1 MACSPTPISAI
12 AFTNP
17 TRFKRV
23 SFPSMLSPKA
33 TAKEIYFN
41 HDGSATKK
49 LLAGVE
55 IVVELL
61 GATLG
66 PKGRNVVLQNKYG
79 PPKIVNDGETVLK
92 EIELE
97 DPLENVGVKL
107 VRQAGAKTNDLAGD
121 GSTTS
126 VVLAHGLI
134 AEGQKVIA
142 AGMNPIQI
150 ARGIEKTSKALVS
163 ELKLMS
169 RVVENDELADVAAV
183 SAGND
188 YTVGNMISDAIR
200 QVGRRGVVTIE
211 KGRCTENNLEIV
223 EGMQFD
229 RGYLSPYFV
238 TDRQRMAV
246 EFHNCK
252 LLLVDK
258 KIKNAKEMF
267 KILDNAVKEMYPIV
281 IVAEEVEQE
290 ALAPIIKNK
299 LKGLLKGAAIK
310 APAFG
315 ERKSHYLDDIAIL
328 TGGTVIRDDMG
339 LKLEK
344 AGKEVL
350 GTAIKVV
357 ITKDSTLIV
366 TDGSTREAVEKRVS
380 QICSLVENTEEK
392 FQKKILNERI
402 ARLSGG
408 IAILQVGA
416 QTQVELKDKQL
427 RIEDALNA
435 TKAAIEEGV
444 VVGGGCS
451 LLRLSTKVDGIKVLL
466 DNEEQKIGAEIFKR
480 ALSYPAR
487 LIAKNA
493 GVNGNVVINQV
504 LSNADVRYGYN
515 AATDT
520 YEDLITAGIIDPTKV
535 VRCCLEHAASV
546 AKTFLTSDAV
556 VVHIKESDPLPM
568 RKRMP
573 SIAPPPMAKSPGVG
587 PVGVPLVSS
596 PPYSNPDFV
605 FQPVEFS
612 FAVQINPACGAVTA
626 TYSVTKSGEDR
637 EEEEEDGADGIKYTV
652 HDGFSGSRDFF
663 NDWSGYF
670 RFYCFHSL
678 LCCFSSQRQACFL
691 IQPSNGMLS
700 TGERVQFVLGL
711 AHLYVSKSFVIP
723 LCYPHFIPLF
733 FLCLIVFKRKGY

>member
-1 MACSPTPISAI
+1 MVSALSFSNLTLPRRSFSTT
-12 AFTNP
+12 AWNP
-17 TRFKRV
+17 RA
-23 SFPSMLSPKA
+23 M
-33 TAKEIYFN
+33 AKELYFN

-49 LLAGVE
+49 LQAGVDM
-55 IVVELL
+55 VAELV
-61 GATLG
+61 GVTLG

-126 VVLAHGLI
+126 VILARGLI
-134 AEGQKVIA
+134 AEGVKVIA
-142 AGMNPIQI
+142 AGMNPVQI
-150 ARGIEKTSKALVS
+150 SRGIEKTAMALVS

-169 RVVENDELADVAAV
+169 REVEDHELAHVAAV

-188 YTVGNMISDAIR
+188 YTVGNMIYDAIR
-200 QVGRRGVVTIE
+200 QVGRRGVITIE
-211 KGRCTENNLEIV
+211 KGKCAENSLQIV

-238 TDRQRMAV
+238 TDRQKMMV
-246 EFHNCK
+246 EFHDCK

-258 KIKNAKEMF
+258 KITNPKEMF
-267 KILDNAVKEMYPIV
+267 KILDNAVKEKYPIV
-281 IVAEEVEQE
+281 IVAEGIEQE
-290 ALAPIIKNK
+290 ALAPVIRNK
-299 LKGLLKGAAIK
+299 LRGVLKAAAIK

-315 ERKSHYLDDIAIL
+315 ERKSHYLDDLAIL
-328 TGGTVIRDDMG
+328 TGGTVISDEMG
-339 LKLEK
+339 LTLEK

-350 GTAIKVV
+350 GTATKVV

-366 TDGSTREAVEKRVS
+366 TDGSTQPAVEKRVS
-380 QICSLVENTEEK
+380 QIRGLVENTEEN

-427 RIEDALNA
+427 RIEDAVNA

-451 LLRLSTKVDGIKVLL
+451 LLRLSLKVDGIKELL
-466 DNEEQKIGAEIFKR
+466 DNEEQKNPSAVHHHRYVILLFCFLFMEIVIPYLQISGQIGAEIFKR
-480 ALSYPAR
+480 ALTYPAR

-493 GVNGNVVINQV
+493 GVNDSVVIEKV
-504 LSNADVRYGYN
+504 LSNDDIRYGYN
-515 AATDT
+515 AAIDC
-520 YEDLITAGIIDPTKV
+520 YEDLMAAGIMDPSKV

-556 VVHIKESDPLPM
+556 VVDIKELDPIPRRKPMPPMSPMPPVSPLPSPGNSAISR
-568 RKRMP
+568 RKPMPRMP
-573 SIAPPPMAKSPGVG
+573 LVPPLP
-587 PVGVPLVSS
+587 
-596 PPYSNPDFV
+596 
-605 FQPVEFS
+605 
-612 FAVQINPACGAVTA
+612 T
-626 TYSVTKSGEDR
+626 SGIR
-637 EEEEEDGADGIKYTV
+637 PI
-652 HDGFSGSRDFF
+652 
-663 NDWSGYF
+663 
-670 RFYCFHSL
+670 
-678 LCCFSSQRQACFL
+678 
-691 IQPSNGMLS
+691 
-700 TGERVQFVLGL
+700 GL
-711 AHLYVSKSFVIP
+711 
-723 LCYPHFIPLF
+723 
-733 FLCLIVFKRKGY
+733 

>member
-1 MACSPTPISAI
+1 MACSPSLISAI
-12 AFTNP
+12 SLTNP
-17 TRFKRV
+17 TRLKRV
-23 SFPSMLSPKA
+23 SSPSMLSPKA
-33 TAKEIYFN
+33 MAKEIYFN
-41 HDGSATKK
+41 HDGSTTKK

-55 IVVELL
+55 MVSELL
-61 GATLG
+61 GVTLG

-107 VRQAGAKTNDLAGD
+107 VRQAGAKTNNLAGD

-142 AGMNPIQI
+142 SGMNPVQI
-150 ARGIEKTSKALVS
+150 ARGIVKTSEALVS

-169 RVVENDELADVAAV
+169 REVENDELADVAAV

-188 YTVGNMISDAIR
+188 YTVGNMISDAIQ

-211 KGRCTENNLEIV
+211 KGRCTENILEIV

-238 TDRQRMAV
+238 TDRQRMVV

-258 KIKNAKEMF
+258 KIQNAKEVF

-281 IVAEEVEQE
+281 IVAEDVDQE
-290 ALAPIIKNK
+290 ALAPIIRNK
-299 LKGLLKGAAIK
+299 LKGLLKGVAIK

-350 GTAIKVV
+350 GTATKVV

-416 QTQVELKDKQL
+416 QTQVELKDKLL

-451 LLRLSTKVDGIKVLL
+451 LLRLSTKVDGIKELL

-504 LSNADVRYGYN
+504 LSNTDVRYGYN

-520 YEDLITAGIIDPTKV
+520 YEDLIAAGIIDPTKV
-535 VRCCLEHAASV
+535 VRCCLEHATSV

-556 VVHIKESDPLPM
+556 VVDIKESDPLPM

-573 SIAPPPMAKSPGVG
+573 PVAPPPMPKSPGVG
-587 PVGVPLVSS
+587 PVGVYL
-596 PPYSNPDFV
+596 
-605 FQPVEFS
+605 
-612 FAVQINPACGAVTA
+612 
-626 TYSVTKSGEDR
+626 
-637 EEEEEDGADGIKYTV
+637 
-652 HDGFSGSRDFF
+652 
-663 NDWSGYF
+663 
-670 RFYCFHSL
+670 
-678 LCCFSSQRQACFL
+678 
-691 IQPSNGMLS
+691 
-700 TGERVQFVLGL
+700 
-711 AHLYVSKSFVIP
+711 
-723 LCYPHFIPLF
+723 
-733 FLCLIVFKRKGY
+733 